1 MRREMLP
8 GCFNSPVDPSWTN
21 LFGNVLILIMNF
33 TFDLMFHPLC
43 RCGWHLDLFV
53 LNLSAQVE
61 VYTLNSQFAVCALRT
76 TKHPAAEPTC
86 RERRR
91 FIDFRERRPS
101 QSGQCLPEIQRG
113 KLGVALH
120 MGSVKCG
127 LSLWEVESEV
137 FGYLAAA
144 EDDCCIDFT

>member
-1 MRREMLP
+1 MLP
-8 GCFNSPVDPSWTN
+8 GCFNSPVDPWWTN
-21 LFGNVLILIMNF
+21 VFGNVLILIMNF

-53 LNLSAQVE
+53 LNLSTQVE
-61 VYTLNSQFAVCALRT
+61 VNALNSQLLLQRT
-76 TKHPAAEPTC
+76 TKPPAAEPTC

-91 FIDFRERRPS
+91 FIDFPERQPS
-101 QSGQCLPEIQRG
+101 RSVQCLLGIQRG
-113 KLGVALH
+113 KLAVALH

-127 LSLWEVESEV
+127 LTLWEVESEV

-144 EDDCCIDFT
+144 EADCCFDFT